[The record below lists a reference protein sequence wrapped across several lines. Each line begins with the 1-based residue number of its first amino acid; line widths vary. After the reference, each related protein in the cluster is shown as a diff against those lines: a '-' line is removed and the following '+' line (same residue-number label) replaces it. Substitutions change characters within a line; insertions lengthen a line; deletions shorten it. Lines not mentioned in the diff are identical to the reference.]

1 MLAVFVRGVPRPQGR
16 PRIVRFA
23 NGKAGL
29 KDPEASRDW
38 KNYVRMCVAERVAE
52 PLSGPVALELWFY
65 LPVPKSFSR
74 KKRLAALS
82 GEILPAKKP
91 DLDNLVKA
99 VLDAILGVAVLD
111 DRQIVE
117 LRAGKL
123 YGAVPGVEIV
133 VKEPGES
140 SSKSLERRNGCR
152 ATPTSLLSA
161 AWL

>member
-1 MLAVFVRGVPRPQGR
+1 MLAVFVRGIPKPQGR
-16 PRIVRFA
+16 PRIVRFP

-38 KNYVRMCVAERVAE
+38 KNYVRMCVAEKVQE
-52 PLSGPVALELWFY
+52 PISGPVALELWFY
-65 LPVPKSFSR
+65 LPIPKSFSR
-74 KKRLAALS
+74 RKRLAALS

-99 VLDAILGVAVLD
+99 VLDALLGVALQD
-111 DRQIVE
+111 DKQIVE

-123 YGAVPGVEIV
+123 YGAVPGVEIFV
-133 VKEPGES
+133 LPPG
-140 SSKSLERRNGCR
+140 SKTTLPRLHERRNECPDTR
-152 ATPTSLLSA
+152 LLSA